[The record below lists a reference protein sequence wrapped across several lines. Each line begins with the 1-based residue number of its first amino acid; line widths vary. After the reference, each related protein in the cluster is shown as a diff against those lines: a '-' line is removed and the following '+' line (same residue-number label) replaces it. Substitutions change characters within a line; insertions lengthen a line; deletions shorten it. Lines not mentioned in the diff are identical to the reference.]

1 MCGEIDGYISQVPF
15 AKAKRLSDRHTPSLE
30 QEAVAKL
37 IRSGSYERHVRRVR
51 RRNGERRAALLTAL
65 SATLGDAVTVVGVE
79 AGLHVVVWLNGVP
92 RDQEESLIATASAA
106 GLGVYS
112 VTPLYAPASASAAD
126 RPQVAGLV
134 VGYASLDAR
143 SILYGVQLLEK
154 FLETLRKG
162 KA

>member
-1 MCGEIDGYISQVPF
+1 MPF

-37 IRSGSYERHVRRVR
+37 IRSDSYERHVRRVR

-106 GLGVYS
+106 GLGVYP
-112 VTPLYAPASASAAD
+112 VTPLYAPASASASASAAD

-154 FLETLRKG
+154 VLETLRKG